1 MNPPEGRSSWKML
14 LVDRDGLL
22 IENHPYLADPSE
34 VIVIQGVFEALSDAR
49 KAGLR
54 IAVITN
60 QSGIGRG
67 LVSWNEVHAVNQQ
80 IDDLLGPFDS
90 WCICPHLPDGNCE
103 CRKPLPG
110 MIVKAAAMLGIP
122 ISSCLMAGDRFSD
135 IQAAQR
141 AGVDNALIPSN
152 DTPDLEIA
160 LAPRVFPS
168 LGNLVKWMTSGSV
181 GNLCE

>member
-1 MNPPEGRSSWKML
+1 ML